1 MVKTAAD
8 LFIITGCVFIITGVI
23 GILRFPDVYSRIHPA
38 GKAGTAGIFSIFIGL
53 ILKSGF
59 SFIAGRLFLIAI
71 FMLITNPVAAH
82 AIARG
87 AFECG
92 VKPWSKKENE

>member
-1 MVKTAAD
+1 LVKILAE
-8 LFIITGCVFIITGVI
+8 LFIGIGCFFIITGVI
-23 GILRFPDVYSRIHPA
+23 GILRFPDVFSRIHPA

-53 ILKSGF
+53 ILHTGF
-59 SFIAGRLFLIAI
+59 SFISGRLFLIAL

-87 AFECG
+87 AFESG
-92 VKPWSKKENE
+92 IEPWVKKGND